1 MYDRA
6 CPNDWCGNNIYSGWH
21 FYSAERFYERPL
33 FPSAGYRGAPTCTG
47 GADGAL
53 SFTVYNSFKQSHTA
67 PGEYKL
73 IEDGGGRLV
82 ASGDLEFA
90 AYWRPTWVESSA
102 LSFGKH
108 ATFPVAV
115 TLVVQNDR
123 GRAAKFSLNCTR

>member
-1 MYDRA
+1 MHKEMMRRCLGSSWRKKIA
-6 CPNDWCGNNIYSGWH
+6 IEQQLL
-21 FYSAERFYERPL
+21 A
-33 FPSAGYRGAPTCTG
+33 
-47 GADGAL
+47 AL
-53 SFTVYNSFKQSHTA
+53 EHPFMVNLKYAFQNSDF
-67 PGEYKL
+67 L
-73 IEDGGGRLV
+73 CLVMDLV

-123 GRAAKFSLNCTR
+123 GRAAKFSLHCTR

>member
-1 MYDRA
+1 MKARWRRA
-6 CPNDWCGNNIYSGWH
+6 
-21 FYSAERFYERPL
+21 
-33 FPSAGYRGAPTCTG
+33 TCSST
-47 GADGAL
+47 
-53 SFTVYNSFKQSHTA
+53 TTA
-67 PGEYKL
+67 STRST
-73 IEDGGGRLV
+73 DGGGRLV